1 MSFCRRPPTAQRAG
15 QVLHAKFMSQNGAF
29 LVPLLDAFLLK
40 IDSKI
45 GATFV
50 LPNQNAPLC
59 SSEVYDKSRRF
70 FLRLNLLRVVDFV
83 VDFRRK
89 INTFWLM
96 RRRWFCNSGFAGTF
110 FPTRRTQK
118 CPNFGYNL
126 EPKFEARLTLSP
138 GRGKFCMQNSWP
150 KMVHFWCHFWMHLCS
165 KLTPK
170 SAQLSFYL
178 IKTHPFV
185 RRKSTTNPADFF

>member
-1 MSFCRRPPTAQRAG
+1 MSFCRRLPTAQRAG
-15 QVLHAKFMSQNGAF
+15 QVLHAKFMTQNGAF

-96 RRRWFCNSGFAGTF
+96 RRRWFCNSDFAGTF

-126 EPKFEARLTLSP
+126 EPKVEARLTLIWAVGSL
-138 GRGKFCMQNSWP
+138 RQNHTT
-150 KMVHFWCHFWMHLCS
+150 K
-165 KLTPK
+165 K
-170 SAQLSFYL
+170 SAFFCFSKFRPRFLRGPWFSFTFAKWHQHEASL
-178 IKTHPFV
+178 
-185 RRKSTTNPADFF
+185 RRKRMA